1 MYPFQIFYE
10 SDSRDNIEV
19 NLGFE
24 VLNPIPNEHMFYL
37 SGDEKFLE
45 AILDGSSI
53 LSPTSGEGWNIY
65 SKCSKNSKSDTG
77 ADGLRTSLEK
87 TIDRL
92 HPESMFGD
100 AIPTHRVV
108 LCLLHAISR
117 SVEKLLSLEV
127 ANILSEANK
136 LNERSS
142 GQGDTYRQTA
152 IGNLEANISKRGVRN
167 GNFKLEFLKSGAPE
181 PISLNKDSAMLILHP
196 DDENFPHPLKGVLP
210 AYSVSASV
218 PNGVRKKL
226 DIPPKYT
233 EFQFAK
239 LLWESFWKMI
249 TILGKDE
256 MPLPSESQL
265 TAEDIESHSW
275 GYTEQ
280 DLEEYRLAA
289 EKFYQLFCARHG
301 ALNLT
306 PYMIKLIDYAPQLMK
321 DLPFP
326 VARFQSE
333 GPEHINYYDSKF
345 YTAKLPG
352 MVVKTDWILSWHP
365 FIIAG
370 LNCITVYRNT
380 VLQRMRE
387 NLQLISSSYCTVQDT
402 VLPL

>member
-1 MYPFQIFYE
+1 MKFQSPDDVYPFQIFYE

-37 SGDEKFLE
+37 GGDEKFLE

-77 ADGLRTSLEK
+77 ADGLRTSLDK

-152 IGNLEANISKRGVRN
+152 IGNLEANISKLQMEMEISNLNFQNRGLQN
-167 GNFKLEFLKSGAPE
+167 
-181 PISLNKDSAMLILHP
+181 
-196 DDENFPHPLKGVLP
+196 
-210 AYSVSASV
+210 
-218 PNGVRKKL
+218 
-226 DIPPKYT
+226 
-233 EFQFAK
+233 
-239 LLWESFWKMI
+239 
-249 TILGKDE
+249 
-256 MPLPSESQL
+256 
-265 TAEDIESHSW
+265 
-275 GYTEQ
+275 
-280 DLEEYRLAA
+280 
-289 EKFYQLFCARHG
+289 
-301 ALNLT
+301 
-306 PYMIKLIDYAPQLMK
+306 PYP
-321 DLPFP
+321 
-326 VARFQSE
+326 
-333 GPEHINYYDSKF
+333 
-345 YTAKLPG
+345 
-352 MVVKTDWILSWHP
+352 
-365 FIIAG
+365 
-370 LNCITVYRNT
+370 
-380 VLQRMRE
+380 
-387 NLQLISSSYCTVQDT
+387 
-402 VLPL
+402 